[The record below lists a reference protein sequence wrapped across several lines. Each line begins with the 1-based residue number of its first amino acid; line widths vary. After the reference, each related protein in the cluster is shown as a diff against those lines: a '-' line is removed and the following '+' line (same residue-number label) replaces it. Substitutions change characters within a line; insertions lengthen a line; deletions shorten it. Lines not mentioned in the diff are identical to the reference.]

1 MNIEQLIKKYKKE
14 WDKYGMGSSISY
26 SQVVS
31 ELEQIQ
37 EEIVNIEEKIYQAL
51 RKHKL
56 PLKKREELM
65 PDLLT
70 LFSEIL
76 NKQK

>member
-1 MNIEQLIKKYKKE
+1 MNIEQLINDYENQLSELEERIEQCNINTKELIKKYKKE

-31 ELEQIQ
+31 ELE
-37 EEIVNIEEKIYQAL
+37 
-51 RKHKL
+51 
-56 PLKKREELM
+56 EL
-65 PDLLT
+65 L
-70 LFSEIL
+70 I